1 MAYLMHVRLRY
12 MLLSEAYKPLFSLA
26 EPIVACFCQSVCAAL
41 QCQGKSFYDF
51 LDDGSVSCSAAS
63 LRHLACEQR
72 SEEESQAAQQA
83 VDNAA
88 EEQKQARDG
97 PESEV
102 YEQQCAEQQQAQHAQ
117 QQQQQKIKEHVAQ
130 SCSAYS
136 KVFPARPMAL

>member
-1 MAYLMHVRLRY
+1 M
-12 MLLSEAYKPLFSLA
+12 
-26 EPIVACFCQSVCAAL
+26 

-51 LDDGSVSCSAAS
+51 LDDGSVRYSAAS

-83 VDNAA
+83 AENAA

-102 YEQQCAEQQQAQHAQ
+102 HEQQSAEQQQAQHAQ
-117 QQQQQKIKEHVAQ
+117 QQQQQKVKDHATQ
-130 SCSAYS
+130 GCSAYRNDS
-136 KVFPARPMAL
+136 QLDLWPSSSPGFRQASIARVTPCPMPNCFVIL